1 MNNPSQLLKFTQV
14 CMQLATEQ
22 VPPYSSKFSKHTFT
36 QPQLVVLYCLK
47 LKLGVTYRELI
58 DWLGE
63 MPRIQQALGLRQL
76 PHFTTVQKAFARLE
90 TAIWRVL
97 QRISATLVEGDRVAA
112 LDASGWDRSYASRH
126 YTQRVQ
132 LKICSLKVTL
142 LIDTGAQLVLDL
154 HVTTTRKHDT
164 QIAPGL
170 TERNLDRFDTLSA
183 DKGYDDRSLR
193 SRLRS
198 WGKRPLIKHREF
210 APYDKAANAHMDST
224 LYHRRS
230 LVETVISVLKRK
242 YGAAV
247 SSRVW
252 WRQFRELVAMCL
264 VYNVER
270 ALKLGASLLGRL
282 LSRLPYSP
290 QWRISTEPAFQE
302 STAPLSAPA
311 PCLAHGPSPIIRRA
325 PRSYVKLEGL
335 YVR

>member
-1 MNNPSQLLKFTQV
+1 MNNPSQLLQLTEK
-14 CMQLATEQ
+14 CMELATQQ
-22 VPPYSSKFSKHTFT
+22 VPPYSSKFSKHTST
-36 QPQLVVLYCLK
+36 QPQLIVLYCLK

-63 MPRIQQALGLRQL
+63 MPRIQEALGLRRL

-97 QRISATLVEGDRVAA
+97 QRVSASLVEGDRVAA

-142 LIDTGAQLVLDL
+142 LIDTCAQIVLDL

-164 QIAPGL
+164 RIAPGL
-170 TERNLDRFDTLSA
+170 TERNLDRFDTLSG

-210 APYDKAANAHMDST
+210 APYDKAANARMDKR

-242 YGAAV
+242 YGSAV
-247 SSRVW
+247 SSRCSGGSSGSW
-252 WRQFRELVAMCL
+252 
-264 VYNVER
+264 
-270 ALKLGASLLGRL
+270 
-282 LSRLPYSP
+282 
-290 QWRISTEPAFQE
+290 
-302 STAPLSAPA
+302 
-311 PCLAHGPSPIIRRA
+311 
-325 PRSYVKLEGL
+325 
-335 YVR
+335 